1 MSKWNGGSTPPFIA
15 NSPVFQ
21 DPGSVFRR
29 GEGGILPERGSAQ
42 QRDLVSA
49 LVQSGMKS
57 AGASGSPLLALLAP
71 MVGGAVVNRAD
82 GLYES
87 KIDSIMDGMNL
98 SAAERALLDTMT
110 VDQKQSYLMK
120 NAGKT
125 RGGGGGGSMAPGA
138 AMPKA
143 DPYDSILAD
152 LMRPG
157 DTGRQSSAQPA
168 VPRPSVPLSFG
179 TTITDTVSGGAGGD
193 VQGGAGADNLLDALT
208 MGASVPATEAALG
221 ASAPIRTPQ
230 QPPALALPQAPPPP
244 EVSQTEQMQ
253 QRVGQIDQAIQ
264 RLAVSP
270 MARTTDGRR
279 QMDALQDARE
289 NLVGRLEGMEPEGD
303 KLFRAATEEEAA
315 QYGAT
320 SGQFGPDGRFYAT
333 GSGADSGNSDAA
345 VMRQMNEM
353 RQMVSRAVGD
363 LETTGLSRREA
374 MIELLRDPV
383 YGQVMRDLGI
393 TERDLPPAPALDTP
407 EDQNSGS
414 FWSRLFGGGQSAPA
428 PTGAAPPPAPA
439 TAGAPPPPPGFTEDF

>member
-120 NAGKT
+120 NAGRT

-152 LMRPG
+152 LIRPG
-157 DTGRQSSAQPA
+157 DTGRQSSAQPM

-179 TTITDTVSGGAGGD
+179 TSITEPVSGGAGSD
-193 VQGGAGADNLLDALT
+193 SVQGGAGADNLLDALT

-244 EVSQTEQMQ
+244 EVSPAEQMT
-253 QRVGQIDQAIQ
+253 QRVQQIDQAIQ

-289 NLVGRLEGMEPEGD
+289 NLIGRLEGMEPDGGNM
-303 KLFRAATEEEAA
+303 FRAATEEEAA
-315 QYGAT
+315 LYGAR

-345 VMRQMNEM
+345 MLRQMNEM

-363 LETTGLSRREA
+363 LETTGLTRREA
-374 MIELLRDPV
+374 MVELLRDPV

-393 TERDLPPAPALDTP
+393 TERDLPPAPALTSS
-407 EDQNSGS
+407 ENQNSGG
-414 FWSRLFGGGQSAPA
+414 FWSRIFGGGQGAPA
-428 PTGAAPPPAPA
+428 PTGAAP
-439 TAGAPPPPPGFTEDF
+439 AGAPPPPPGFTEDF